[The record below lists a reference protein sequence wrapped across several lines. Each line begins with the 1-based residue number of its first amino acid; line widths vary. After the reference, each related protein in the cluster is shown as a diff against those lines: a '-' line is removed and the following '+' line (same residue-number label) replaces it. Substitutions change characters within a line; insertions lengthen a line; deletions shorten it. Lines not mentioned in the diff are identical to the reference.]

1 MKLHLLL
8 VLTLLSFAACSKKTD
23 KEVMTMAVD
32 AHKQDNFDE
41 ALGVYQRV
49 VDEFPAS
56 PRVPEAL
63 YAMGNIEHD
72 RQKNSKRA
80 VELFKKLVS
89 QFPDHA
95 TASNALFLTGFIYN
109 NELKNYDS
117 AKIAYEEF
125 IRKYPTDHLVNDAKF
140 ELEHLG
146 MDPAEIIKDKIE
158 RETKPVPKKQSR
170 TAKK

>member
-1 MKLHLLL
+1 MKLHIIL
-8 VLTLLSFAACSKKTD
+8 VLSLLTLAACSKKTD
-23 KEVMTMAVD
+23 KEVMAIAIE
-32 AHKQDNFDE
+32 AHKQDHFDE
-41 ALGVYQRV
+41 ALGIYQQV
-49 VDEFPAS
+49 VDEFPTS

-72 RQKNSKRA
+72 RKKNSKRA
-80 VELFKKLVS
+80 VELFRKLVS
-89 QFPDHA
+89 SFPDHA

-117 AKIAYEEF
+117 ARVAYEEF
-125 IRKYPTDHLVNDAKF
+125 VRKYPTDHLVNDAKF

-158 RETKPVPKKQSR
+158 REAKAVPKKPTR
-170 TAKK
+170 TARK

>member
-1 MKLHLLL
+1 
-8 VLTLLSFAACSKKTD
+8 
-23 KEVMTMAVD
+23 
-32 AHKQDNFDE
+32 
-41 ALGVYQRV
+41 YQQV
-49 VDEFPAS
+49 IDEFPTS

-72 RQKNSKRA
+72 RKKNSKRA
-80 VELFKKLVS
+80 VELFRNLVS
-89 QFPDHA
+89 SFPDHA

-117 AKIAYEEF
+117 AKVAYEQF
-125 IRKYPTDHLVNDAKF
+125 IRLYPKDHLVNDAKF

-158 RETKPVPKKQSR
+158 RDVKANPRKPTR

>member
-1 MKLHLLL
+1 MKWYLLV
-8 VLTLLSFAACSKKTD
+8 VLTLLTFAACAKKTD
-23 KEVMTMAVD
+23 KEVMAKAVD

-41 ALGVYQRV
+41 ALEVYQQV
-49 VDEFPAS
+49 VDEFPTS

-72 RQKNSKRA
+72 RKKNSKRA
-80 VELFKKLVS
+80 VELFRKLVS
-89 QFPDHA
+89 SFPDHA

-117 AKIAYEEF
+117 AKIVYEEF
-125 IRKYPTDHLVNDAKF
+125 VRKYPADHLVNDAKF

-158 RETKPVPKKQSR
+158 REARAIPKKPTR
-170 TAKK
+170 TARK

>member
-1 MKLHLLL
+1 MKLHLLT
-8 VLTLLSFAACSKKTD
+8 VLILLTFAACSKKTD
-23 KEVMTMAVD
+23 KEVMAKAID

-41 ALGVYQRV
+41 ALDIYQRV
-49 VDEFPAS
+49 VDEYPTS

-63 YAMGNIEHD
+63 YALGNIEHD
-72 RQKNSKRA
+72 RKKNSKRA

-89 QFPDHA
+89 SFPDHA

-109 NELKNYDS
+109 NELKSYDS

-125 IRKYPTDHLVNDAKF
+125 ILKYPSDNLVQDAKF

-158 RETKPVPKKQSR
+158 RDAKANPRKPDR
-170 TAKK
+170 TTRK